1 MSLWRL
7 PFHR

>member
-7 PFHR
+7 E